1 MDRLTSWKL
10 TRGCPTH
17 QFLIFKF
24 FYQESSLQIY
34 GTNPK
39 INLTLVIHQQKDSPL
54 IKYFSPLFCQKC
66 PFYAHS
72 NKKVS
77 RSTLDIPLAM
87 TLETCSR
94 YIFFSLPNNTTRFI
108 RHGLTHMALKIQI
121 DAENR
126 RSLSHRPNETHFPNV
141 LNEKRERVNFGNN
154 NFIAISIPLH
164 SEMIYDIT
172 KHHISMPRYVHA
184 YKF

>member
-1 MDRLTSWKL
+1 MEVNKGMPNPPIFNFQIFLSRIISPKL
-10 TRGCPTH
+10 RNKP
-17 QFLIFKF
+17 
-24 FYQESSLQIY
+24 ED
-34 GTNPK
+34 
-39 INLTLVIHQQKDSPL
+39 NLTLIIHQQKHSPL

-126 RSLSHRPNETHFPNV
+126 RSLSYRPNETHFPNV